1 MDQFEKP
8 KDIVVYRPIS
18 CGGLGLD
25 HVKLKAQSRLITSFL
40 ETASN
45 PKFIHSL
52 YHEALLK
59 YHVLEDRSFSDPG
72 VPPYYPENFFQT
84 IKKMK
89 DPQHLHHVLQRLVQ
103 GHVGRQHYHG
113 NF

>member
-8 KDIVVYRPIS
+8 EDIVVYRPAS

-25 HVKLKAQSRLITSFL
+25 HVKFKAQARLIKSFL

-45 PKFIHSL
+45 PKYNHSL

-59 YHVLEDRSFSDPG
+59 YHVLEDRSICDPG
-72 VPPYYPENFFQT
+72 IPPYYSENFFET
-84 IKKMK
+84 IKLMK
-89 DPQHLHHVLQRLVQ
+89 DQ
-103 GHVGRQHYHG
+103 GTLNITTMSSKDWYRVMLEEKLTM
-113 NF
+113 